1 MDINELRNEL
11 IAINQLVNTTDK
23 YTFFYD
29 ETNNIR
35 KLYIDNQSVNTEPCI
50 FALGGIV
57 CKSKNPVF
65 NKQDLRTILHI
76 QPSTNEIK
84 RKHLVKGNFEE
95 IICSSRINLFLQW
108 MLDNNLLIHYS
119 IIDTL
124 YWSVIDII
132 DSIIDPQN
140 SLFQYSNTLKANLLV
155 IVKENLSHITSIF
168 DKYRYP
174 AIDPKDKD
182 SFLNELITTVEDSV
196 LLEDFQKMMLKG
208 ILELGKKLSSLPF
221 VEGHKREE
229 LINNF
234 SCFYFQQLILFEN
247 STHIFDE
254 EPSIQEIFNSNDFCL
269 TNLKKR
275 TYLFQNSKNEFGIQI
290 SDVIIG
296 LIGKMFSYLNTSS
309 NKDINQLKNKLSQLN
324 CSNLSLL
331 RQLIINSEKTNKAFL
346 HTLISTDDID
356 KLSILLS

>member
-1 MDINELRNEL
+1 MDINELRNCL
-11 IAINQLVNTTDK
+11 IKMNQLSNTSDL

-35 KLYIDNQSVNTEPCI
+35 KLYIDNQSFNIEPRI

-57 CKSKNPVF
+57 CKNPVF
-65 NKQDLRTILHI
+65 DEHDLRAILCI

-84 RKHLVKGNFEE
+84 IKHIVNGNFEK
-95 IICSSRINLFLQW
+95 IIYSPRINLFLQW

-124 YWSVIDII
+124 YWSIVDII
-132 DSIIDPQN
+132 DSIVDPQN
-140 SLFQYSNTLKANLLV
+140 PLFQYSNILKANLLV
-155 IVKENLSHITSIF
+155 IVKENSSHITSIF

-182 SFLNELITTVEDSV
+182 SFLNELITTIEDSV
-196 LLEDFQKMMLKG
+196 LLDDFQKMMLKG

-221 VEGHKREE
+221 IEGYKREE

-247 STHIFDE
+247 SIHIFDE
-254 EPSIQEIFNSNDFCL
+254 EPSIQEIFSSNDLCL

-275 TYLFQNSKNEFGIQI
+275 RYLFQNSKNEFGIQI

-296 LIGKMFSYLNTSS
+296 IIGKMFSYLTLSS
-309 NKDINQLKNKLSQLN
+309 NEDINQLKNKLNQLN
-324 CSNLSLL
+324 CKNLSLL
-331 RQLIINSEKTNKAFL
+331 RQLILNSEKTNKAFL
-346 HTLISTDDID
+346 HTLISTDDKY

>member
-1 MDINELRNEL
+1 MDINELRNDL
-11 IAINQLVNTTDK
+11 IKINQLSNTSDQ

-35 KLYIDNQSVNTEPCI
+35 KLYIDNQSFNSEPSI

-57 CKSKNPVF
+57 CNSKNPVF
-65 NKQDLRTILHI
+65 NKENLRAILGI
-76 QPSTNEIK
+76 QPSANEIK
-84 RKHLVKGNFEE
+84 RKHLVQGNFEE
-95 IICSSRINLFLQW
+95 IICSSKINLFLQW
-108 MLDNNLLIHYS
+108 MLDNNFLIHYS

-124 YWSVIDII
+124 YWSIVDII
-132 DSIIDPQN
+132 DSIIEPQN
-140 SLFQYSNTLKANLLV
+140 PLFQYSNALKANLLV
-155 IVKENLSHITSIF
+155 IAKENLSHTASIF

-174 AIDPKDKD
+174 AIELKNKD
-182 SFLNELITTVEDSV
+182 SFLNELISTIENSV
-196 LLEDFQKMMLKG
+196 LLENFQKMMLKG
-208 ILELGKKLSSLPF
+208 VLELGKKLSSLPF
-221 VEGHKREE
+221 IEGHKEE
-229 LINNF
+229 KLINNF

-254 EPSIQEIFNSNDFCL
+254 EPSIQEIFNSNDFYL
-269 TNLKKR
+269 INLKKR

-331 RQLIINSEKTNKAFL
+331 RQLILNSEKTNKAFL